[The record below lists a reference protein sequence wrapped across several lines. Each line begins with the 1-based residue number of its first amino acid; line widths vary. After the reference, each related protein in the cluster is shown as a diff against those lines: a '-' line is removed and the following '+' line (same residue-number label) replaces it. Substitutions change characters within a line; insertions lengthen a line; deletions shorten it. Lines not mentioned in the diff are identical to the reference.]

1 MHVGSVA
8 LSPLHFLPYDP
19 SIRNAQLLHFFLQR
33 LAPFMSSI
41 DGNDPPPAFNDK
53 WLPFMIQSPIAGYI
67 AILTSSYFQATA
79 RQIEWTK
86 SVDVMGAR
94 VKLITLINTYLTSQ
108 QTALNDEAI
117 STVMS
122 LAYNELVYADERSS
136 LAHMRGLQEM
146 IKTRGGLKSIEFRT
160 LREMLI
166 RTDYQVAFT
175 FECDL
180 FLDKPPDKPI
190 PTLESYPIE
199 MDSPLIKS
207 NIRFVDSAE
216 ALKISTDAARVLDD
230 MRFLTTS
237 VLHLNEKGD
246 PKVENTKLMTTVH
259 WIHEQLVSSHEPE
272 LADDFMY
279 QTCRTAGIIY
289 STAILTRTPLSR
301 ACTAPLLQQLW
312 MTMWRVPLSRW
323 KKVPGIFL
331 WVILVVNSYARD
343 KPEARFLKGLMPS
356 AVVTLGLLSWD
367 VTMAT
372 LDGFLTVQKWLAGM
386 SRVFIVPSRHSPK
399 PASPEGG
406 LPEWA
411 IKE

>member
-1 MHVGSVA
+1 
-8 LSPLHFLPYDP
+8 
-19 SIRNAQLLHFFLQR
+19 
-33 LAPFMSSI
+33 
-41 DGNDPPPAFNDK
+41 
-53 WLPFMIQSPIAGYI
+53 
-67 AILTSSYFQATA
+67 
-79 RQIEWTK
+79 
-86 SVDVMGAR
+86 
-94 VKLITLINTYLTSQ
+94 
-108 QTALNDEAI
+108 
-117 STVMS
+117 
-122 LAYNELVYADERSS
+122 
-136 LAHMRGLQEM
+136 
-146 IKTRGGLKSIEFRT
+146 
-160 LREMLI
+160 
-166 RTDYQVAFT
+166 
-175 FECDL
+175 
-180 FLDKPPDKPI
+180 
-190 PTLESYPIE
+190 

-237 VLHLNEKGD
+237 VLHLNENGD
-246 PKVENTKLMTTVH
+246 PKVENAKLMTTVH
-259 WIHEQLVSSHEPE
+259 WIHEQLVSSQEPD

-301 ACTAPLLQQLW
+301 ACTAQLLHQLW

-356 AVVTLGLLSWD
+356 AVVTLGLLNWD
-367 VTMAT
+367 ATMAT
-372 LDGFLTVQKWLAGM
+372 LDGFLSVQKWLAGM

>member
-1 MHVGSVA
+1 
-8 LSPLHFLPYDP
+8 
-19 SIRNAQLLHFFLQR
+19 
-33 LAPFMSSI
+33 
-41 DGNDPPPAFNDK
+41 
-53 WLPFMIQSPIAGYI
+53 
-67 AILTSSYFQATA
+67 
-79 RQIEWTK
+79 
-86 SVDVMGAR
+86 
-94 VKLITLINTYLTSQ
+94 
-108 QTALNDEAI
+108 
-117 STVMS
+117 
-122 LAYNELVYADERSS
+122 
-136 LAHMRGLQEM
+136 
-146 IKTRGGLKSIEFRT
+146 
-160 LREMLI
+160 
-166 RTDYQVAFT
+166 
-175 FECDL
+175 
-180 FLDKPPDKPI
+180 
-190 PTLESYPIE
+190 

-237 VLHLNEKGD
+237 VLHLNENGD

-367 VTMAT
+367 ATMAT

-386 SRVFIVPSRHSPK
+386 SRAFIVPSRHSPK